1 MEQPDDWR
9 TKMSDFII
17 VNDSYRGVHLEHKRY
32 KYLKR
37 EWKNG
42 HWNYTYPHYGE
53 KNAPYQVHT
62 KGHAKTLSDI
72 STGYRKEANKQKE
85 WMKEAYIN
93 GQYNKVWFG
102 KDSQQYS
109 QMKDIYNNRKSDYHS
124 ANRWAEDYGRLARA
138 ERDKANKAEAEYAR
152 RMHQEIKKWEKMP
165 STKILTYINK
175 GKDLVSSLINKWKT
189 KKKSKPR
196 TYTINK

>member
-1 MEQPDDWR
+1 
-9 TKMSDFII
+9 MSNDFII
-17 VNDSYRGVHLEHKRY
+17 VNDPYKGIHLEHKRY

-42 HWNYTYPHYGE
+42 RWNYTYPHWGS

-62 KGHAKTLSDI
+62 KEHAKTLSDV
-72 STGYRKEANKQKE
+72 STGYRQEANQQKE

-93 GQYNKVWFG
+93 GQYNKAWFG
-102 KDSQQYS
+102 NDSQQYYA
-109 QMKDIYNNRKSDYHS
+109 MKDIYNNRKSEYHT
-124 ANRWAEDYGRLARA
+124 ANRWAEEYGRLARA
-138 ERDKANKAEAEYAR
+138 ERDKANKEEAEYAR
-152 RMHQEIKKWEKMP
+152 KMHQEIKKWERMP
-165 STKILTYINK
+165 STKILTYVNK